1 MKAEVLDKENCILT
15 QEVENT
21 GHPSVF
27 RMEIPNAKLWDC
39 DHPNLYTLR
48 ATFGEDVVE
57 ETFGIRLLEWNP
69 EKGLTINGKRE
80 ILRGAC
86 VHHDNGVLGAC
97 TYPEAEER
105 RVRILKENGYNAI
118 RSSHYPC
125 SKDML
130 DACDRQGML
139 MMDEYVDVWYIHK
152 TKYDY
157 AGYLN
162 EWWQQDLKAV
172 SYTHLTLPTN

>member
-1 MKAEVLDKENCILT
+1 
-15 QEVENT
+15 
-21 GHPSVF
+21 
-27 RMEIPNAKLWDC
+27 MESDFLN
-39 DHPNLYTLR
+39 
-48 ATFGEDVVE
+48 
-57 ETFGIRLLEWNP
+57 GIRKMVLRLT
-69 EKGLTINGKRE
+69 EKE

-125 SKDML
+125 SKDLL

-157 AGYLN
+157 AGYLRN
-162 EWWQQDLKAV
+162 GG
-172 SYTHLTLPTN
+172 SRI

>member
-1 MKAEVLDKENCILT
+1 MVKVEILNKEQNVFTKEI
-15 QEVENT
+15 ENA

-39 DHPNLYTLR
+39 KHPNLYTLR

-57 ETFGIRLLEWNP
+57 ETFGIRLLEWSP
-69 EKGLTINGKRE
+69 EKGFTINGKRE

-105 RVRILKENGYNAI
+105 RIRILKE
-118 RSSHYPC
+118 
-125 SKDML
+125 KWL
-130 DACDRQGML
+130 
-139 MMDEYVDVWYIHK
+139 
-152 TKYDY
+152 
-157 AGYLN
+157 
-162 EWWQQDLKAV
+162 
-172 SYTHLTLPTN
+172 